1 MTRLQL
7 STGTKTLLLTAIFLL
22 GVELSACIPMQEYNK
37 TKKDVQGVQAQ
48 VKADEEQAYPRPPTV
63 VEKDNAYVDTTP
75 IPLSTTPAWM
85 KQPVSMHGTNL
96 PFSFYVAQTL
106 ANTGVVNQY
115 DNTVDKN
122 KTISIDFS
130 GSTKSALNNLEGVSG
145 YHYTFDKANNTITWS
160 QFETKVFDIS
170 FMPGDSQYQLGQESS
185 ALTLSGAGSISSG
198 ATATGGGG
206 YDFAKDNQYSKLTG
220 TISVWKDL
228 ETTIKSLLSKD
239 GTATVSQST
248 TTITVHDKASNVDA
262 ISAYLNTMNK
272 ELSRQVRIHVQL
284 LEVRLNANYNY
295 GIDWDV
301 VRRVGKESISLTSA
315 GAINAGNTGTFT
327 PIAFAWGSNN
337 PNSLWYQSNSI
348 IQSLEQQG
356 DVSLITQPTVTTL
369 NNQVATISI
378 QNQENYINSTTST
391 VGTSGSDFAQGGVNT
406 ATITTGLNL
415 YLLPKIQNQKVF
427 LQISSVLSD
436 LQALQTINTTTGNT
450 VSSNQNQNVPNQ
462 DQITGNIIPD
472 TAVVNAD
479 GTTSTVSSST
489 TVGST
494 TVSATETNGTPA
506 LATPQIV
513 QLPEVALRSF
523 NQRSVIPNGAT
534 LILAGFIQSGNQAN
548 QNKVFD
554 IAPVGGS
561 GASRRNIELV
571 MLITPVILG
580 DNDNDLGAQGYQ
592 DASPGGMG

>member
-7 STGTKTLLLTAIFLL
+7 STGTKTVLLTAIFLL
-22 GVELSACIPMQEYNK
+22 GVGLSACIPVQEYNK

-48 VKADEEQAYPRPPTV
+48 VQADEQQAYPRPPTV
-63 VEKDNAYVDTTP
+63 VEKDDAYVDTTP

-130 GSTKSALNNLEGVSG
+130 GSTKTALNNLEGVTG
-145 YHYTFDKANNTITWS
+145 YHYTFDKDNNMITWS
-160 QFETKVFDIS
+160 QYETKVFDIS
-170 FMPGDSQYQLGQESS
+170 FMPGDSQYQLGQESG
-185 ALTLSGAGSISSG
+185 ALTLSGAGSVSANANGS
-198 ATATGGGG
+198 TAGG
-206 YDFAKDNQYSKLTG
+206 YDFAKDNQFSKLTG

-228 ETTIKSLLSKD
+228 ESTVKSLLSKD

-248 TTITVHDKASNVDA
+248 TTITVHDKPSNVDA
-262 ISAYLNTMNK
+262 VGVYLNTMNR

-295 GIDWDV
+295 GIDWDI
-301 VRRVGKESISLTSA
+301 VRRIGKEKISLTSA
-315 GAINAGNTGTFT
+315 GAVNAGNTGTFT
-327 PIAFAWGSNN
+327 PIAFAWGASN
-337 PNSLWYQSNSI
+337 PQSLWYQSNSI

-369 NNQVATISI
+369 NNQVATISL

-391 VGTSGSDFAQGGVNT
+391 VGAGGTDFAQGGVNT

-415 YLLPKIQNQKVF
+415 YLLPKVQNQKVF

-436 LQALQTINTTTGNT
+436 LQSLQTINTTTGNT
-450 VSSNQNQNVPNQ
+450 VPSNQ
-462 DQITGNIIPD
+462 DQNALTQDQGADNIIPA
-472 TAVVNAD
+472 TEIRNND
-479 GTTSTVSSST
+479 GTTSSVTTATQVGNT
-489 TVGST
+489 TVTAS
-494 TVSATETNGTPA
+494 ETNGNQA

-534 LILAGFIQSGNQAN
+534 LILAGFIQNGNQAN

-561 GASRRNIELV
+561 GATRRNIELV

-580 DNDNDLGAQGYQ
+580 DNENDLGSQGYQ
-592 DASPGGMG
+592 NESPGGMG